1 MSSDMHRYLITA
13 VELNLELNDTIR
25 THKHVTDFKLDS
37 TVDRILLLW
46 GPFISEE
53 SNCTSM
59 IKQVHLFTDR
69 IVNVKFHVRSKLT
82 QNHE

>member
-1 MSSDMHRYLITA
+1 MKARFRSSDMHRYLITA
-13 VELNLELNDTIR
+13 VELNDTIR

-37 TVDRILLLW
+37 TMDRILLLW

-59 IKQVHLFTDR
+59 IK
-69 IVNVKFHVRSKLT
+69 
-82 QNHE
+82 